1 MIGEKKKKR
10 SPKPEA
16 PLSSTLWGLSLAAVC
31 AIISFAFKE
40 RAGVEAE
47 KKFGKTIDGSSQTN
61 VYMIYSFSLSGGRV
75 LVNGGWYKM
84 AESSWVVW
92 GQIGFLISYIPASVT
107 SDTTFWHLNGW
118 ERFLIVV
125 SAVIQPAAS
134 QPSQQGLLMIKLRI
148 WSTDW
153 TAVYNIQLAILSSI
167 FSIQHRRKH
176 KSKFQVFF
184 FFKSHL
190 DLLRARNDQLHRL
203 RRYLFQLHIFNTHF
217 HFIWNSYHS
226 SASWLGP
233 PYMLMNERFSNCSMF
248 DTRFR
253 PSIPSPFFNW
263 IT

>member
-1 MIGEKKKKR
+1 
-10 SPKPEA
+10 
-16 PLSSTLWGLSLAAVC
+16 
-31 AIISFAFKE
+31 
-40 RAGVEAE
+40 
-47 KKFGKTIDGSSQTN
+47 
-61 VYMIYSFSLSGGRV
+61 
-75 LVNGGWYKM
+75 M

-125 SAVIQPAAS
+125 SVIQPAAS

-153 TAVYNIQLAILSSI
+153 TAVYNIFSSPSYRP
-167 FSIQHRRKH
+167 FSVYNTDENTNQN
-176 KSKFQVFF
+176 SKYF

-190 DLLRARNDQLHRL
+190 DLLRARNDQLHCL

-253 PSIPSPFFNW
+253 SSIPSLFQLDN
-263 IT
+263 IKRQ